1 MAVKQGENILLYR
14 THTAILFSAQILSDI
29 LKDDEPLNFAVEA
42 YHEDLPFDLFQA
54 LHYAYIVKGRP
65 DIVQLYNQYAARE
78 NTKEDQQGSSL
89 EQQFDKQKKNRHR
102 KTKERRGSL
111 FPMKDL
117 FPVKE
122 PAPIAVTLP
131 KLQEMSMN
139 SFLAFLQSSQ
149 GSSKITLNDAQDILF
164 KYDFHFG
171 KDTNPTH
178 VHLRVFG
185 ALPDVARDWFPD
197 HTACSQFDSA
207 AGKLLHS
214 LFPQYLPDWTPVLW
228 RVFFCY
234 VCISES
240 CQIVPLCIIHC
251 LYVLHSGIA
260 DWMPLR

>member
-178 VHLRVFG
+178 VHLRVF
-185 ALPDVARDWFPD
+185 AHYLM
-197 HTACSQFDSA
+197 SQETGSQTIQPA
-207 AGKLLHS
+207 HS
-214 LFPQYLPDWTPVLW
+214 LTQPLANYFIASSHNTYLTGHQ
-228 RVFFCY
+228 FY
-234 VCISES
+234 GES
-240 CQIVPLCIIHC
+240 SSAMYASVSH
-251 LYVLHSGIA
+251 A
-260 DWMPLR
+260 R